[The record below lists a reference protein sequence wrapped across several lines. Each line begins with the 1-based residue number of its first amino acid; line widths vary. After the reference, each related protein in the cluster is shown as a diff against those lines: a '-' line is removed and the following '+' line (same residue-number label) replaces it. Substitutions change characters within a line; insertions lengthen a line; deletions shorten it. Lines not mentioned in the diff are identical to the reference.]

1 MIREFEGIV
10 IKFSK
15 YLDNDAMV
23 TVLTKTGIKSFLAR
37 GALKMKSK
45 NARSLNLYTI
55 SKFELL
61 EEKYG
66 NILKTGVSIYVPFN
80 LYSSFESLACLS
92 LIGEATFN
100 SINEYDEYDLFNP
113 FSIAIKN
120 MDNNEDPLILTIE
133 YLLLLMSFSGEG
145 IDFNKFT
152 IDEFN
157 KNKLQNI
164 YCKRTYDMD
173 ITFSKEEKIYLIKT
187 LIEQFEVA
195 KGIKYKIIIVFFVE
209 K

>member
-66 NILKTGVSIYVPFN
+66 NILKTGVSIYAPFN

-120 MDNNEDPLILTIE
+120 MDKNEDPLILTIE

-187 LIEQFEVA
+187 LIEQFEGA
-195 KGIKYKIIIVFFVE
+195 KGINLKSKEPFYIL
-209 K
+209 

>member
-66 NILKTGVSIYVPFN
+66 NILKTGVSIYAPFN

-100 SINEYDEYDLFNP
+100 SINEYDEYDLFSP
-113 FSIAIKN
+113 FSIAIKS
-120 MDNNEDPLILTIE
+120 MDNNEDPLILAIE

-187 LIEQFEVA
+187 LIEQFEGA
-195 KGIKYKIIIVFFVE
+195 KGINLKSKEPFYIL
-209 K
+209 

>member
-66 NILKTGVSIYVPFN
+66 NILKTGVSIYAPFN

-100 SINEYDEYDLFNP
+100 SINEYDEYDLFSP
-113 FSIAIKN
+113 FSIAIKT

-164 YCKRTYDMD
+164 YCMRTYDMD

-187 LIEQFEVA
+187 LIEQFEGE
-195 KGIKYKIIIVFFVE
+195 KGINLKSKEPFYIL
-209 K
+209 

>member
-66 NILKTGVSIYVPFN
+66 NILKTGVSIYAPFN

-100 SINEYDEYDLFNP
+100 SINEYDEYDLFSP
-113 FSIAIKN
+113 FSIAIKS
-120 MDNNEDPLILTIE
+120 MDKNEDPLILAIE
-133 YLLLLMSFSGEG
+133 YLLILMSFSGEG

-187 LIEQFEVA
+187 LIEQFEGA
-195 KGIKYKIIIVFFVE
+195 KGINLKSKEPFYI
-209 K
+209 

>member
-37 GALKMKSK
+37 GALKIKSK

-66 NILKTGVSIYVPFN
+66 NILKTGVSIYAPFN

-113 FSIAIKN
+113 FSIAIKT

-157 KNKLQNI
+157 KNKLQNV

-187 LIEQFEVA
+187 LIEQFEGA
-195 KGIKYKIIIVFFVE
+195 KGINLKSKEPFYIL
-209 K
+209 

>member
-1 MIREFEGIV
+1 MVREFEGIV

-66 NILKTGVSIYVPFN
+66 NILKTGVSIYAPFN

-100 SINEYDEYDLFNP
+100 SINEYDEYDLFSP
-113 FSIAIKN
+113 FSIAIKT

-173 ITFSKEEKIYLIKT
+173 ITLSKEEKIYLIKT
-187 LIEQFEVA
+187 LIEQFEGE
-195 KGIKYKIIIVFFVE
+195 KGINLKSKEPFYIL
-209 K
+209 

>member
-1 MIREFEGIV
+1 MVREFEGIV

-37 GALKMKSK
+37 GALKIKSK

-66 NILKTGVSIYVPFN
+66 NILKTGVSIYAPFN

-100 SINEYDEYDLFNP
+100 SINEYDDYDLFNP
-113 FSIAIKN
+113 FSIAIKS
-120 MDNNEDPLILTIE
+120 MDNNEEPLILTIE
-133 YLLLLMSFSGEG
+133 YLLILMSFSGEG

-164 YCKRTYDMD
+164 YCKRSYDME

-187 LIEQFEVA
+187 LIEQFEGA
-195 KGIKYKIIIVFFVE
+195 KGINLKSKEPFYIL
-209 K
+209 

>member
-1 MIREFEGIV
+1 MVREFEGIV

-120 MDNNEDPLILTIE
+120 MDKNEDPLILTIE

-164 YCKRTYDMD
+164 YCMRTYDMD

-187 LIEQFEVA
+187 LIEQFEGA
-195 KGIKYKIIIVFFVE
+195 KGINLKSKEPFYIL
-209 K
+209 

>member
-1 MIREFEGIV
+1 MVREFEGIV

-66 NILKTGVSIYVPFN
+66 NILKTGVSIYAPFN

-100 SINEYDEYDLFNP
+100 SINEYDEYDLFTP
-113 FSIAIKN
+113 FSIAIKT

-164 YCKRTYDMD
+164 YCMRTYDMD

-187 LIEQFEVA
+187 LIEQFEGA
-195 KGIKYKIIIVFFVE
+195 KGINLKSKEPFYIL
-209 K
+209 

>member
-1 MIREFEGIV
+1 MVREFEGIV

-37 GALKMKSK
+37 GALKIKSK

-66 NILKTGVSIYVPFN
+66 NILKTGVSIYAPFN

-100 SINEYDEYDLFNP
+100 SINEYDEYDLFSP
-113 FSIAIKN
+113 FSIAIKS
-120 MDNNEDPLILTIE
+120 MDNNEDPLILAIE

-195 KGIKYKIIIVFFVE
+195 KGINLKSKEPFYIL
-209 K
+209 

>member
-37 GALKMKSK
+37 GALKIKSK

-66 NILKTGVSIYVPFN
+66 NILKTGVSIYAPFN

-113 FSIAIKN
+113 FSIAIKT

-164 YCKRTYDMD
+164 YCMRTYDMD

-187 LIEQFEVA
+187 LIEQFEGA
-195 KGIKYKIIIVFFVE
+195 KGINLKSKEPFYIL
-209 K
+209 

>member
-66 NILKTGVSIYVPFN
+66 NILKTGVSIYAPFN

-113 FSIAIKN
+113 FSIAIKT
-120 MDNNEDPLILTIE
+120 MDNNEDPLILAIE

-164 YCKRTYDMD
+164 YCMRTYDMD

-187 LIEQFEVA
+187 LIEQFEGA
-195 KGIKYKIIIVFFVE
+195 KGINLKSKEPFYIL
-209 K
+209 

>member
-66 NILKTGVSIYVPFN
+66 NILKTGVSIYAPFN

-100 SINEYDEYDLFNP
+100 SINEYDEYDLFSP
-113 FSIAIKN
+113 FSIAIKT

-173 ITFSKEEKIYLIKT
+173 ITLSKEEKIYLIKT
-187 LIEQFEVA
+187 LIEQFEGE
-195 KGIKYKIIIVFFVE
+195 KGINLKSKEPFYIL
-209 K
+209 

>member
-15 YLDNDAMV
+15 YLDNDAMI

-66 NILKTGVSIYVPFN
+66 NILKTGVSIYAPFN

-120 MDNNEDPLILTIE
+120 MDKNEDPLILTIE

-164 YCKRTYDMD
+164 YCMRTYDME

-187 LIEQFEVA
+187 LIEQFEGA
-195 KGIKYKIIIVFFVE
+195 KGINLKSKEPFYIL
-209 K
+209 

>member
-66 NILKTGVSIYVPFN
+66 NILKTGVSIYAPFN
-80 LYSSFESLACLS
+80 LFSSFESLACLS

-100 SINEYDEYDLFNP
+100 SINEYDEYDLFSP

-120 MDNNEDPLILTIE
+120 MDKNEDPLILTIE

-164 YCKRTYDMD
+164 YCKRTYDME

-187 LIEQFEVA
+187 LIEQFEGA
-195 KGIKYKIIIVFFVE
+195 KGINLKSKEPFYIL
-209 K
+209 

>member
-66 NILKTGVSIYVPFN
+66 NILKTGVSIYAPFN

-120 MDNNEDPLILTIE
+120 MDKNEDPLILTIE
-133 YLLLLMSFSGEG
+133 YLLILMSFSGEG
-145 IDFNKFT
+145 IDFNKYA
-152 IDEFN
+152 IDEIN

-164 YCKRTYDMD
+164 YCMRTYDMD

-187 LIEQFEVA
+187 LIEQFEGA
-195 KGIKYKIIIVFFVE
+195 KGINLKSKEPFYIL
-209 K
+209 

>member
-66 NILKTGVSIYVPFN
+66 NILKTGISIYAPFN

-113 FSIAIKN
+113 FSIAIKT

-187 LIEQFEVA
+187 LIEQFEGA
-195 KGIKYKIIIVFFVE
+195 KGINLKSKEPFYIL
-209 K
+209 

>member
-66 NILKTGVSIYVPFN
+66 NILKTGVSIYAPFN

-100 SINEYDEYDLFNP
+100 SINEYDEYDLFSP

-164 YCKRTYDMD
+164 YCMRTYDMD

-187 LIEQFEVA
+187 LIEQFEGA
-195 KGIKYKIIIVFFVE
+195 KGINLKSKEPFYIL
-209 K
+209 

>member
-66 NILKTGVSIYVPFN
+66 NILKTGVSIYAPFN

-120 MDNNEDPLILTIE
+120 MDKNEDPLILTIE

-164 YCKRTYDMD
+164 YCKRTYDME

-187 LIEQFEVA
+187 LIEQFEGA
-195 KGIKYKIIIVFFVE
+195 KGINLKSKEPFYIL
-209 K
+209 

>member
-66 NILKTGVSIYVPFN
+66 NILKTGVSIYAPFN

-113 FSIAIKN
+113 FSIAIKS
-120 MDNNEDPLILTIE
+120 MDKNEDPLVLAIE
-133 YLLLLMSFSGEG
+133 YLLILMSFSGEG

-164 YCKRTYDMD
+164 YCKRTYDTD

-187 LIEQFEVA
+187 LIEQFEGA
-195 KGIKYKIIIVFFVE
+195 KGINLKSKEPFYIL
-209 K
+209 

>member
-15 YLDNDAMV
+15 YLDNDAMI

-66 NILKTGVSIYVPFN
+66 NILKTGVSIYAPFN

-100 SINEYDEYDLFNP
+100 SINEYDEYDLFSP
-113 FSIAIKN
+113 FSIAIKT

-164 YCKRTYDMD
+164 YCKRTYDTD

-187 LIEQFEVA
+187 LIEQFEGA
-195 KGIKYKIIIVFFVE
+195 KGINLKSKEPFYIL
-209 K
+209 

>member
-23 TVLTKTGIKSFLAR
+23 TVLTKTGIRSFLAR

-66 NILKTGVSIYVPFN
+66 NILKTGVSIYAPFN

-100 SINEYDEYDLFNP
+100 SINEYDEYDLFSP
-113 FSIAIKN
+113 FSIAIKT

-187 LIEQFEVA
+187 LIEQFEGA
-195 KGIKYKIIIVFFVE
+195 KGINLKSKEPFYIL
-209 K
+209 

>member
-15 YLDNDAMV
+15 YLDNDAMI

-66 NILKTGVSIYVPFN
+66 NILKTGVSIYAPFN
-80 LYSSFESLACLS
+80 LFSSFESLACLS

-100 SINEYDEYDLFNP
+100 SINEYDEYDLFSP

-164 YCKRTYDMD
+164 YCMRTYDMD

-187 LIEQFEVA
+187 LIEQFEGA
-195 KGIKYKIIIVFFVE
+195 KGINLKSKEPFYIL
-209 K
+209 

>member
-15 YLDNDAMV
+15 YLDNDAVV

-66 NILKTGVSIYVPFN
+66 NILKTGVSIYAPFN

-100 SINEYDEYDLFNP
+100 SINEYDEYDLFSP
-113 FSIAIKN
+113 FSIAIKT

-187 LIEQFEVA
+187 LIEQFEGA
-195 KGIKYKIIIVFFVE
+195 KGINLKSKEPFYIL
-209 K
+209 

>member
-37 GALKMKSK
+37 GALKIKSK

-66 NILKTGVSIYVPFN
+66 NILKTGVSIYAPFN

-113 FSIAIKN
+113 FSIAIKS
-120 MDNNEDPLILTIE
+120 MDNNEEPLILTIE
-133 YLLLLMSFSGEG
+133 YLLILMSFSGEG
-145 IDFNKFT
+145 IDFNKLT
-152 IDEFN
+152 IDEIN
-157 KNKLQNI
+157 KNKFQNI

-187 LIEQFEVA
+187 LIEQFEGA
-195 KGIKYKIIIVFFVE
+195 KGINLKSKEPFYIL
-209 K
+209 

>member
-66 NILKTGVSIYVPFN
+66 NILKTGVSIYAPFN

-113 FSIAIKN
+113 FSIAIKS
-120 MDNNEDPLILTIE
+120 MDNNEDSIILTIE
-133 YLLLLMSFSGEG
+133 YLLILMSFSGEG
-145 IDFNKFT
+145 IDFNKLT
-152 IDEFN
+152 IDEIN

-173 ITFSKEEKIYLIKT
+173 ITLSKEEKIYLIKT
-187 LIEQFEVA
+187 LIEQFEGA
-195 KGIKYKIIIVFFVE
+195 KGINLKSKEPFYIL
-209 K
+209 

>member
-1 MIREFEGIV
+1 MVREFEGIV

-37 GALKMKSK
+37 GALKIKSK

-66 NILKTGVSIYVPFN
+66 NILKTGVSIYAPFN

-113 FSIAIKN
+113 FSIAIKT

-133 YLLLLMSFSGEG
+133 YLLILMSFSGEG

-173 ITFSKEEKIYLIKT
+173 ITLSKEEKIYLIKT
-187 LIEQFEVA
+187 LIEQFEGA
-195 KGIKYKIIIVFFVE
+195 KGINLKSKEPFYIL
-209 K
+209 

>member
-37 GALKMKSK
+37 GALKIKSK

-66 NILKTGVSIYVPFN
+66 NILKTGVSIYAPFN

-113 FSIAIKN
+113 FSIAIKT

-187 LIEQFEVA
+187 LIEQFEGA
-195 KGIKYKIIIVFFVE
+195 KGINLKSKEPFYIL
-209 K
+209 

>member
-66 NILKTGVSIYVPFN
+66 NILKTGVSIYAPFN

-113 FSIAIKN
+113 FSIAIKT

-164 YCKRTYDMD
+164 YCKRTYDME

-187 LIEQFEVA
+187 LIEQFEGA
-195 KGIKYKIIIVFFVE
+195 KGINLKSKEPFYIL
-209 K
+209 

>member
-66 NILKTGVSIYVPFN
+66 NILKTGVSIYAPFN
-80 LYSSFESLACLS
+80 LYSSFECLACLS

-100 SINEYDEYDLFNP
+100 SINEYDEYDLFSP
-113 FSIAIKN
+113 FSIAIKT

-187 LIEQFEVA
+187 LIEQFEGA
-195 KGIKYKIIIVFFVE
+195 KGINLKSKEPFYIL
-209 K
+209 

>member
-1 MIREFEGIV
+1 MVREFEGIV

-66 NILKTGVSIYVPFN
+66 NILKTGVSIYAPFN

-100 SINEYDEYDLFNP
+100 SINEYDEYDLFSP
-113 FSIAIKN
+113 FSIAIKT

-187 LIEQFEVA
+187 LIEQFEGA
-195 KGIKYKIIIVFFVE
+195 KGINLKSKEPFYIL
-209 K
+209 

>member
-37 GALKMKSK
+37 GALKIKSK

-66 NILKTGVSIYVPFN
+66 NILKTGVSIYAPFN

-100 SINEYDEYDLFNP
+100 SINEYDEYDLFSP
-113 FSIAIKN
+113 FSIAIKS
-120 MDNNEDPLILTIE
+120 MDNNEDPLILAIE

-164 YCKRTYDMD
+164 YCNRTYDMD
-173 ITFSKEEKIYLIKT
+173 ITLSKEEKIYLIKT
-187 LIEQFEVA
+187 LIEQFEGA
-195 KGIKYKIIIVFFVE
+195 KGINLKSKEPFYIL
-209 K
+209 

>member
-1 MIREFEGIV
+1 MVREFEGIV

-66 NILKTGVSIYVPFN
+66 NILKTGVSIYAPFN

-100 SINEYDEYDLFNP
+100 TINEYDDYDLFNP
-113 FSIAIKN
+113 FSIAIKS
-120 MDNNEDPLILTIE
+120 MDNNEEPLILTIE
-133 YLLLLMSFSGEG
+133 YLLILMSFSGEG

-187 LIEQFEVA
+187 LIEQFEGA
-195 KGIKYKIIIVFFVE
+195 KGINLKSKEPFYIL
-209 K
+209 

>member
-66 NILKTGVSIYVPFN
+66 NILKTGVSIYAPFN

-113 FSIAIKN
+113 FTISIGISS
-120 MDNNEDPLILTIE
+120 E
-133 YLLLLMSFSGEG
+133 YFSS
-145 IDFNKFT
+145 I
-152 IDEFN
+152 I
-157 KNKLQNI
+157 
-164 YCKRTYDMD
+164 
-173 ITFSKEEKIYLIKT
+173 LIKS
-187 LIEQFEVA
+187 
-195 KGIKYKIIIVFFVE
+195 
-209 K
+209 

>member
-120 MDNNEDPLILTIE
+120 MDKNEDPLILTIE

-164 YCKRTYDMD
+164 YCKRTYDME

-187 LIEQFEVA
+187 LIEQFEGA
-195 KGIKYKIIIVFFVE
+195 KGINLKSKEPFYIL
-209 K
+209 